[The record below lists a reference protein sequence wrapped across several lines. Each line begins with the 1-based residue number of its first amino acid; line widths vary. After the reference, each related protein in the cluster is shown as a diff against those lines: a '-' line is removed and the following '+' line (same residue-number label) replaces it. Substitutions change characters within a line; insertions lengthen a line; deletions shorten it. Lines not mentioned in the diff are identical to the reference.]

1 MEKKKIFI
9 VDDDAAVLNSL
20 KELLV
25 FSGFEVG
32 TTQNPREAFKE
43 IKDFGPHLILLDLLM
58 PHLGGLEI
66 CEMLNNDRQTQGI
79 PIIVVSALVKE
90 ADIKKAYQLGIV
102 GYITKP
108 YDFQNLLHEINKA
121 ITSK

>member
-1 MEKKKIFI
+1 MEKKRIFI

-32 TTQNPREAFKE
+32 TTQNPREAFGE
-43 IKDFGPHLILLDLLM
+43 IKGFGPHLILLDLLM
-58 PHLGGLEI
+58 PHVGGLEI
-66 CEMLNNDRQTQGI
+66 CEMLNNDRQTRDI
-79 PIIVVSALVKE
+79 PIIVISALVKE

>member
-1 MEKKKIFI
+1 MEKKRIFI
-9 VDDDAAVLNSL
+9 IDDDAAVLNSL

-32 TTQNPREAFKE
+32 TTQNPREALKE
-43 IKDFGPHLILLDLLM
+43 IKDFGPHLILSDLLM
-58 PHLGGLEI
+58 HQVGGLEI
-66 CEMLNNDRQTQGI
+66 CEMLKNDHQTRDI

-90 ADIKKAYQLGIV
+90 ADIKKACQLGIV

-108 YDFQNLLHEINKA
+108 YDFQNLLREITKA
-121 ITSK
+121 VASK

>member
-9 VDDDAAVLNSL
+9 VDDDATVLNSL

-25 FSGFEVG
+25 LSGFEVG
-32 TTQNPREAFKE
+32 TTQNPQQAFKE
-43 IKDFGPHLILLDLLM
+43 IKDFGPALILLDLLM
-58 PHLGGLEI
+58 PHVGGLEI
-66 CEMLNNDRQTQGI
+66 CEMLNNDRQTRDI
-79 PIIVVSALVKE
+79 PVIVVSALVKE

-108 YDFQNLLHEINKA
+108 YDFQNLLHEITKA
-121 ITSK
+121 IASK

>member
-9 VDDDAAVLNSL
+9 VDDDAAILNSL

-25 FSGFEVG
+25 FSGFELG

-43 IKDFGPHLILLDLLM
+43 IKDFSPDLILLDLLM

-66 CEMLNNDRQTQGI
+66 CEMLNNDKDTQGI
-79 PIIVVSALVKE
+79 PVIVVSALVKE

>member
-1 MEKKKIFI
+1 MEKTKIFI

-43 IKDFGPHLILLDLLM
+43 IKEFNPHLILLDLLM

>member
-1 MEKKKIFI
+1 MKKENI
-9 VDDDAAVLNSL
+9 DA
-20 KELLV
+20 LLV
-25 FSGFEVG
+25 SQPDDGE
-32 TTQNPREAFKE
+32 QA
-43 IKDFGPHLILLDLLM
+43 
-58 PHLGGLEI
+58 LEI

>member
-58 PHLGGLEI
+58 PHIGGLEI